1 MVFEDTFWIC
11 KGVYAPPLASCH

>member
-1 MVFEDTFWIC
+1 MVFEDTFWIY